1 MNANV
6 DPEAREKEL
15 VWKFFGQKRDG
26 VFVEVGANDPVAGS
40 QTWLLEHNGWRGV
53 LVEPQA
59 SLCEKLRSARPRSQV
74 FQVAC
79 SCPGSEGEAD
89 LILTEFDGNAT
100 LKPQRDSHGIN
111 YVGAERVRIT
121 TLDSVLQ
128 AAGVSHI
135 DFLSLD
141 VEGHEIEVMRGLD
154 FAKYKPDLILIE
166 DGVRNL
172 AKHNFLK
179 SCGYKLVKRTTLNN
193 WYVPKEHPFKMSSW
207 REHLELIRKM
217 YLGLPFR
224 KLRLRLRR
232 RREQRAL
239 CRKEKARSP

>member
-1 MNANV
+1 M
-6 DPEAREKEL
+6 
-15 VWKFFGQKRDG
+15 
-26 VFVEVGANDPVAGS
+26 
-40 QTWLLEHNGWRGV
+40 
-53 LVEPQA
+53 
-59 SLCEKLRSARPRSQV
+59 
-74 FQVAC
+74 
-79 SCPGSEGEAD
+79 
-89 LILTEFDGNAT
+89 
-100 LKPQRDSHGIN
+100 
-111 YVGAERVRIT
+111 RIT

-154 FAKYKPDLILIE
+154 FARYKPDLILIE

-207 REHLELIRKM
+207 RERLELVRKM

-224 KLRLRLRR
+224 KLRLLACAVAANNAHFTGRKKLDRPSHFSV
-232 RREQRAL
+232 AL
-239 CRKEKARSP
+239 TC

>member
-6 DPEAREKEL
+6 NPEAEEKEL
-15 VWKFFGQKRDG
+15 VWEFFDQKRDG
-26 VFVEVGANDPVAGS
+26 VFVEVGANDPVTGS
-40 QTWLLEHNGWRGV
+40 QTWLLEQNGWQGV

-59 SLCEKLRSARPRSQV
+59 SLCEKLRSARLRSRV

-89 LILTEFDGNAT
+89 LILTEYDGNAT

-128 AAGVSHI
+128 AAGVARI
-135 DFLSLD
+135 DFVSLD
-141 VEGHEIEVMRGLD
+141 VEGHEIEVMHG
-154 FAKYKPDLILIE
+154 FNFEKYKPSLILIE
-166 DGVRNL
+166 DGVRDL
-172 AKHNFLK
+172 AKHRFLK
-179 SCGYKLVKRTTLNN
+179 RRGYKLVKRTTLNN

-207 REHLELIRKM
+207 RERWGLVRKM

-224 KLRLRLRR
+224 KLQLLLRR
-232 RREQRAL
+232 RRQRRAL
-239 CRKEKARSP
+239 HKREKARSC

>member
-6 DPEAREKEL
+6 DPEAQEKEL

-40 QTWLLEHNGWRGV
+40 QTWLLEQNGWRGV

-89 LILTEFDGNAT
+89 LILTEYDGNAT

-128 AAGVSHI
+128 AAGITRI
-135 DFLSLD
+135 DFISLD
-141 VEGHEIEVMRGLD
+141 VEGHEIEVMHG
-154 FAKYKPDLILIE
+154 FNFGKYKPSLILIE
-166 DGVRNL
+166 DGVRDL
-172 AKHNFLK
+172 AKHRFLK
-179 SCGYKLVKRTTLNN
+179 RHGYKLVKRTTLNN

-207 REHLELIRKM
+207 REHLELVRKM

-232 RREQRAL
+232 RREQHAIHPR
-239 CRKEKARSP
+239 EKVRSP